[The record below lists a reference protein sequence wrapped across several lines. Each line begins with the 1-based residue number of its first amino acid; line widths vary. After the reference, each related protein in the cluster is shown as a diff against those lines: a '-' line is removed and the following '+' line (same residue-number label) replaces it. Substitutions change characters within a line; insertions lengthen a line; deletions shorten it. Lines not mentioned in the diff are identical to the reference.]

1 MRLLHSLSALII
13 FSMMLIQLSRA
24 INAAELLMVESASC
38 EWCEMWHNEIGIIY
52 SKTPE
57 GKYAPL
63 KRIDIADFSSGSM
76 VKIRL
81 PNFTPTFVI
90 LKDGR
95 EVARIIGYPGEDFFW
110 QRLQAALKKIGFTP
124 KN

>member
-1 MRLLHSLSALII
+1 
-13 FSMMLIQLSRA
+13 MMLIQLSRA